1 MIEKKIKMRSQQKH
15 DIEANW
21 SRATAFIPMA
31 GELVVYDIDDKHD
44 YSRLK
49 IGDGKTSV
57 VDLPFIDKII
67 AEELLKKAD
76 INYVDGKTNLDAF
89 DLKFFKS
96 LY

>member
-1 MIEKKIKMRSQQKH
+1 MKARVSHLHKTEAEWEKLSSWKP
-15 DIEANW
+15 E
-21 SRATAFIPMA
+21 A